1 MSIRSSFINVPFENW
16 LTRLFFEYAYLLK
29 SNELN
34 FLHGV
39 KGSLSK
45 KLSNEVKG
53 MNILFD
59 VATCSLILHTD
70 VSQSHVSISRN
81 KLCYHIF
88 YFERGVMRGHI
99 RRHSCIAFQNHMI
112 FQVLKQLPLKLR
124 KHDRIWHH
132 RLWFLCSP
140 MSTNVLVHCSL
151 ECSFEFSLYTWH
163 KGVALYISE
172 FVVYLAKCRWVRM
185 QTRFHTFFKSD
196 FHD

>member
-1 MSIRSSFINVPFENW
+1 MGLSSIYEYIAV
-16 LTRLFFEYAYLLK
+16 FF
-29 SNELN
+29 
-34 FLHGV
+34 FQV
-39 KGSLSK
+39 KNHSK
-45 KLSNEVKG
+45 VSKEVKG

-59 VATCSLILHTD
+59 VSTCSLILHTD
-70 VSQSHVSISRN
+70 VSQSSVFISRN
-81 KLCYHIF
+81 MLCYHIF
-88 YFERGVMRGHI
+88 HFERGAMRGHI
-99 RRHSCIAFQNHMI
+99 SRHSCIAFQNHMI

-163 KGVALYISE
+163 KGVVLWISE
-172 FVVYLAKCRWVRM
+172 FVVYLAKCLWVRM
-185 QTRFHTFFKSD
+185 QKRFHTFFKSD